1 MSRTGKIAVILFG
14 AAVLICCAL
23 LIRSGLLSIAK
34 EIRNKPWPRVPETVN
49 VSEVTVR
56 QATIEADRSATNGTN
71 NVKITIENMKVDAQI
86 PAPRGK

>member
-1 MSRTGKIAVILFG
+1 MSRTGKIVVTMFG
-14 AAVLICCAL
+14 AAVLIGCAL

-34 EIRNKPWPRVPETVN
+34 EIRDKPWPRFPEAVN

-56 QATIEADRSATNGTN
+56 QATIQADRSATNGSN

-86 PAPRGK
+86 PPPKGK